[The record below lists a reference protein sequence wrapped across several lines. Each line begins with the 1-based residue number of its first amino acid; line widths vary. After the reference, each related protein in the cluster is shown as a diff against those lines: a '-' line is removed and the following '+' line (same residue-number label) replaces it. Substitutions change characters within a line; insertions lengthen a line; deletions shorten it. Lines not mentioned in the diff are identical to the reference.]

1 MSNPKEDRF
10 WIDFKCSLCSSGAD
24 REVFHRQANR
34 PICNA
39 CYEAHNWE
47 CPDCGRTFF
56 NGFNPGVLN
65 SRHYGPRHYIEL
77 DELDYRFR
85 RKRRECEG
93 WKSDGRKAADRYY
106 GCHKHEYPKRAGPI
120 IRDVNDHIRYPK
132 YKQSFYH
139 IYFMASPN
147 SFSGST
153 VSAGNL
159 GNVQVSNAQTNQVL
173 LWNGSAWVN
182 SAVSSASGG
191 TVTSVALSGG
201 SSGLSFSNSPITAS
215 GTMTISGTLA
225 VSSGGTGATTASQ
238 ARTNIGAMGDFD
250 FANDTGS
257 TTITDGE
264 TIAVIGGTGTSVVDG
279 FTPNTSI
286 VNLKDTAVTA
296 GSYTN
301 ANITVD
307 AQGRLTSAS
316 NGSAGGVTSLTAGT
330 GISVSGSTGSITV
343 TNSAPD
349 QTVSLTAGSNI
360 TITGTYPNF
369 TIAASGG
376 GGEGGSS
383 SVGSANQFN
392 VSDGSG
398 GWDTA
403 SVYYNEGGNG
413 RLGVGSGVS
422 VTHGLTVFQTSSS
435 VAKFGS
441 NQTVSTLILE
451 SSTASSSRVGLK
463 ASDNAL
469 ILMSN
474 YTEFSIPTADGTD
487 GQVLTTDGSGNL
499 SFTTAGGFSRSTAT
513 GTTSSLA
520 DAAEADLNI
529 TGFKS
534 YALLSITTDRA
545 ARVRLYVSS
554 ATRTADASRSEGTD
568 PTSDSGLIAEV
579 ITTGAETV
587 IISPGAIGFNLES
600 TPTTTIPCRVTNK
613 SGATS
618 SVQVDLNILQMEA

>member
-1 MSNPKEDRF
+1 MGD
-10 WIDFKCSLCSSGAD
+10 
-24 REVFHRQANR
+24 
-34 PICNA
+34 
-39 CYEAHNWE
+39 
-47 CPDCGRTFF
+47 
-56 NGFNPGVLN
+56 
-65 SRHYGPRHYIEL
+65 
-77 DELDYRFR
+77 
-85 RKRRECEG
+85 
-93 WKSDGRKAADRYY
+93 
-106 GCHKHEYPKRAGPI
+106 
-120 IRDVNDHIRYPK
+120 
-132 YKQSFYH
+132 
-139 IYFMASPN
+139 PN
-147 SFSGST
+147 IFSGKTYSGSIGDT
-153 VSAGNL
+153 EISDP
-159 GNVQVSNAQTNQVL
+159 QTNQVL

-225 VSSGGTGATTASQ
+225 VSSGGTGATTTSQ
-238 ARTNIGAMGDFD
+238 ARINIGAMGDFD

-286 VNLKDTAVTA
+286 VNLDNTAVTA

-369 TIAASGG
+369 TIAASGSG
-376 GGEGGSS
+376 GGGSS

-398 GWDTA
+398 GWDSA
-403 SVYYNEGGNG
+403 SVYYTQSGNG
-413 RLGVGSGVS
+413 RMGVGSGVS

-441 NQTVSTLILE
+441 NQSVSTLILE
-451 SSTASSSRVGLK
+451 SSTASSSSVGLK
-463 ASDNAL
+463 ASNNAL

-474 YTEFSIPTADGTD
+474 FTEFSIPTADGTN
-487 GQVLTTDGSGNL
+487 GQVMTTDGSGNL

-587 IISPGAIGFNLES
+587 TISPGAIGFNLES